1 MAKLTGEDIALTSI
15 TSATFSDGKWF
26 ILVTDSN
33 NIIYNVSFDG
43 LVLDSN
49 EIILSNTYT
58 ALLDVDKYEE
68 PNLPKEIVNN
78 KVVGRTPS
86 EPER

>member
-15 TSATFSDGKWF
+15 TSAVFSDGKWF

-58 ALLDVDKYEE
+58 ALLDVDKYVE
-68 PNLPKEIVNN
+68 PNLPKETVNN

-86 EPER
+86 QPER